1 MALTPHEPEP
11 IAQIAAWQE
20 ELTALQDR
28 IAPRFARPEVR
39 ARAGKIPGRLAGS
52 ARAAQRLAAGR
63 GAGGAQPGWGA
74 AVAAH
79 RPLGCRGGAR

>member
-1 MALTPHEPEP
+1 MAPHEHEQM
-11 IAQIAAWQE
+11 AQIAAWQE
-20 ELTALQDR
+20 DLNALHAR
-28 IAPRFARPEVR
+28 IAPRFAAAGGP
-39 ARAGKIPGRLAGS
+39 RAGREVSGRLAGA
-52 ARAAQRLAAGR
+52 ARAAQRLAAGG